1 MVGWISHRNGHLESL
16 WIPVALELGLAIS
29 RDLFSRANTWRDRLN
44 DYLRLP
50 CASAHRAKKGQN
62 LRPEPFP

>member
-1 MVGWISHRNGHLESL
+1 VVGWSSLRNGHLASL
-16 WIPVALELGLAIS
+16 WILVALELGLAIS
-29 RDLFSRANTWRDRLN
+29 RDLFSRAKPWRDRLTTTSG
-44 DYLRLP
+44 LP